1 MANKKAPE
9 LRFKGFTDDWE
20 QRKLGEVI
28 NFLNGRAYKQ
38 QELLETGKYRV
49 LRVGNFNTNDKWYY
63 SNMDLAADKYANPGD
78 LLYLWATNFGPEIWD
93 EEKVIYHYH
102 IWKLDIHS
110 NKVDKQYLYTWL
122 ITDKEKIKQ
131 TTNGTTMAHVTKG
144 NMEQR
149 EFQIPKNI
157 KEQKKIGSFFKQ
169 LDDTIT
175 LHQRKLEQLQV
186 LKQAYLQ
193 QMFPSDTEKVPK
205 LRFANFNKEWEL
217 CQLSSRVENIG
228 TGNSTFTSN
237 TPKSCE
243 NPFGVLGSTSVISY
257 DSHFDYSGD
266 FILTARVGANAGELY
281 THSGSIK
288 ISDNTV
294 YIQASNLKFVFYLLI
309 NYDLKRLSYGTG
321 QPLVKT
327 SELKKL
333 KMNFPSKSSE
343 ENKIGLFL
351 ATLENTIALHQHKLE
366 QMKNLKQAYLQK
378 MFI

>member
-1 MANKKAPE
+1 MGDISDVTKLAGFEFTKHVKYSDEGEIIALRGLNVKNGDLVLDDVKYIDESDFSKLNRSKLIKDDILFTYVGTVGQLALVPE
-9 LRFKGFTDDWE
+9 
-20 QRKLGEVI
+20 
-28 NFLNGRAYKQ
+28 
-38 QELLETGKYRV
+38 
-49 LRVGNFNTNDKWYY
+49 NDKFYLAPNVARVRVNNGINPMFLGQQMSSSVFY
-63 SNMDLAADKYANPGD
+63 SKVVFPLIATSSQPALSMENIRKFQVFISAKDEQDKVA
-78 LLYLWATNFGPEIWD
+78 
-93 EEKVIYHYH
+93 
-102 IWKLDIHS
+102 
-110 NKVDKQYLYTWL
+110 
-122 ITDKEKIKQ
+122 
-131 TTNGTTMAHVTKG
+131 
-144 NMEQR
+144 
-149 EFQIPKNI
+149 
-157 KEQKKIGSFFKQ
+157 SFFKQ
-169 LDDTIT
+169 LDEVIT
-175 LHQRKLEQLQV
+175 LHQRKLKQLQV

-366 QMKNLKQAYLQK
+366 QMQNLKQAYLQK